1 MNSKNRYKIPMR
13 YTSYVFAFLMAGI
26 MALLMCMVIV
36 GANVGLDSGYA
47 LHVMRA
53 YALAMPVAFVCVLIV
68 RPCVVRLVAM
78 LVETQ

>member
-1 MNSKNRYKIPMR
+1 MNSKNCYKIPMR

-36 GANVGLDSGYA
+36 GANAGVDSGYV
-47 LHVMRA
+47 LRVMHA